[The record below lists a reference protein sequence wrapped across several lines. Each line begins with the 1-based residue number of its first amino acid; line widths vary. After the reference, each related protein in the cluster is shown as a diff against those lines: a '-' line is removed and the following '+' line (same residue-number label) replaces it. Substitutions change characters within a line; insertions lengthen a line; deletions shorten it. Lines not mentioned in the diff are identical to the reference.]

1 MGSGADQ
8 CGMYENS
15 PCPGEYNSFGML
27 LFAFTFGIPW
37 MVPRL
42 YDDPTL
48 VGYAPYPFA
57 NGPGVL
63 RLAAGSNP
71 DTDAQGVRNVAL
83 AVDVES
89 GYLIEGVVP
98 AGIAMRL
105 QLPRRFELDTRVSML
120 TDVLEQPAQVG
131 STGTAHLS
139 YRFAQSKRFD
149 FRTGLG
155 MRMFTLDAVRLG
167 FDLMYA
173 VDSYIAQNVV
183 LRIELH
189 MGNLTQAFVGQARS
203 TLGVMFGPAELY
215 AGYDHTSYISEGST
229 ARLGGP
235 VVGVRAWF

>member
-1 MGSGADQ
+1 
-8 CGMYENS
+8 MYANS
-15 PCPGEYNSFGML
+15 TCPGEFDSFAL
-27 LFAFTFGIPW
+27 LFTAYTIGLPW

-57 NGPGVL
+57 SGPGVL

-71 DTDAQGVRNVAL
+71 DTEAEGVRSVAL

-98 AGIAMRL
+98 AGVAMRL
-105 QLPRRFELDTRVSML
+105 QLPRRFEIDSRVSML
-120 TDVLEQPAQVG
+120 TDVFEEPAQLG
-131 STGTAHLS
+131 STGTAHFS

-215 AGYDHTSYISEGST
+215 AGYDHTSYISDAST

-235 VVGVRAWF
+235 VLGVRAWF

>member
-1 MGSGADQ
+1 
-8 CGMYENS
+8 
-15 PCPGEYNSFGML
+15 
-27 LFAFTFGIPW
+27 LFFAYTFGIPW
-37 MVPRL
+37 SVPRL

-48 VGYAPYPFA
+48 VGYAQRPFA
-57 NGPGVL
+57 FGPGVL
-63 RLAAGSNP
+63 RLAQGSNP
-71 DTDAQGVRNVAL
+71 ETEAQGVRNVAL

-89 GYLIEGVVP
+89 GYLIQGVVP
-98 AGIAMRL
+98 AGLAMRL
-105 QLPRRFELDTRVSML
+105 QLPYRFEIDSRVSML
-120 TDVLEQPAQVG
+120 TDVFEHPAQVG
-131 STGTAHLS
+131 STGTTHLS
-139 YRFAQSKRFD
+139 YRFAQSQRFD

-155 MRMFTLDAVRLG
+155 MRMFTLDALRLG

-189 MGNLTQAFVGQARS
+189 MGSLTQAFVGQARS

-235 VVGVRAWF
+235 VLGVRAWF